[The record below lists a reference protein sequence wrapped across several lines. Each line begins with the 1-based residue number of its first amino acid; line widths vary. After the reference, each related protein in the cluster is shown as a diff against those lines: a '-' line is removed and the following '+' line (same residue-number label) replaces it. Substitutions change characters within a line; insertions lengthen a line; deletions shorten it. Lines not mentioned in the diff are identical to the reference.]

1 MRRTEVIPADL
12 QAAGDF
18 GFADA
23 GTLELSHLVGVEGCC
38 EWPAQA
44 LAVLACVRQA
54 GADSFPENLSFELGK
69 DGQQACHR
77 STSGCGQIQRFG
89 QRHETDSQMLQFL

>member
-1 MRRTEVIPADL
+1 L
-12 QAAGDF
+12 QAASDF

-44 LAVLACVRQA
+44 LAILTCVRQA
-54 GADSFPENLSFELGK
+54 RAVSFPENLPFELGK
-69 DGQQACHR
+69 NGQ
-77 STSGCGQIQRFG
+77 
-89 QRHETDSQMLQFL
+89 